1 MTLVRPLVAVLL
13 AACAVPAAAVT
24 AAAAA
29 PPDPSRMVLQRQD
42 LPQGF
47 ATTSRRDRPNA
58 AVAVETGV
66 RLATLRGWGRIGGH
80 EATYDREVD
89 PQAPPRG
96 PASVIAVVST
106 YRSATGLRRAF
117 TASAARIDRDG
128 TPKHRPMRLGAR
140 LGDAARLWETRFEQD
155 GVPVVLYTIVWRSRG
170 ALGYL
175 SVAGVRGRLKPVDAL
190 ALARRQQARIVSTT
204 LGETPGLVA

>member
-1 MTLVRPLVAVLL
+1 MMSVRPLVAVLL
-13 AACAVPAAAVT
+13 AAGAIPAAAVT
-24 AAAAA
+24 SAAAAA
-29 PPDPSRMVLQRQD
+29 PDPSRMVLQRQD

-47 ATTSRRDRPNA
+47 AITGRRDRPNA
-58 AVAVETGV
+58 AVAAETGV
-66 RLATLRGWGRIGGH
+66 RVATLRGWGRVGGH

-106 YRSATGLRRAF
+106 YRSAAGLRKAF
-117 TASAARIDRDG
+117 TASAARIDRDREAR
-128 TPKHRPMRLGAR
+128 HDPMPVRAR
-140 LGDAARLWETRFEQD
+140 LGDTARMWETRFTQD

-175 SVAGVRGRLKPVDAL
+175 SVAGVRGRLKPADAL
-190 ALARRQQARIVSTT
+190 ALARRQQARIVSAT

>member
-1 MTLVRPLVAVLL
+1 MTPMRALVAVLL

-24 AAAAA
+24 SATAA
-29 PPDPSRMVLQRQD
+29 PPDPSQMVLQRQD
-42 LPQGF
+42 LPAGF
-47 ATTSRRDRPNA
+47 ALTGRRDRPNA
-58 AVAVETGV
+58 AVAAETGV
-66 RLATLRGWGRIGGH
+66 RLAVLRGWGRIGGH

-106 YRSATGLRRAF
+106 YHSATGLRKAF
-117 TASAARIDRDG
+117 TASAARIDRDA
-128 TPKHRPMRLGAR
+128 KAEHRPMRLGSR

-175 SVAGVRGRLKPVDAL
+175 SVAGVGGRLKPADAL
-190 ALARRQQARIVSTT
+190 ALARRQQERIVSTAA
-204 LGETPGLVA
+204 GETPGLVA